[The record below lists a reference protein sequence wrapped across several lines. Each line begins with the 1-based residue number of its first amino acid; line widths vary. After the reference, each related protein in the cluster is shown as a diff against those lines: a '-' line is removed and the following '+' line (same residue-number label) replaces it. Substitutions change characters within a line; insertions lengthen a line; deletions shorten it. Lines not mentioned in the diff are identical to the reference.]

1 MSIWYRLGTF
11 LKFVIF
17 SFFTLGL
24 YAVYFWISRQEDTN
38 ALLEEIRDELRLMNT
53 RNV

>member
-1 MSIWYRLGTF
+1 MSTWYRLGTF

-24 YAVYFWISRQEDTN
+24 YAVYFWISRQEDTT
-38 ALLEEIRDELRLMNT
+38 ALWEEIRDELRVMNT
-53 RNV
+53 QS